1 MLHTLLMSLGE
12 SRAPSSKCTRSC
24 WKAADATASH
34 TPIKFP
40 PCLWEAFHTDHRG
53 TAKLQVQFCKPW
65 LAGRAGASP
74 AAQPRQQNTTGAV
87 LGGSPHCSQS
97 PALKYTSSCT
107 KSFWSAVKGAL
118 QAPDGT
124 AKAQSGMEQCFSSK
138 NMLRGKEGSKIQAKN
153 SMGIIRIAQTVPLL
167 MHLALDNWVSFWH
180 RVRPSKEKSQT
191 IVLIPPRRKKLE
203 ERARPEHNDAV
214 TSSVLHSAS

>member
-1 MLHTLLMSLGE
+1 MLQTLLMSLGE
-12 SRAPSSKCTRSC
+12 SRAPSSKGSSSC

-40 PCLWEAFHTDHRG
+40 PFTQITEG

-74 AAQPRQQNTTGAV
+74 AAQPRWQNTTGAV

-97 PALKYTSSCT
+97 PALKCTSSCT
-107 KSFWSAVKGAL
+107 KSLRSAAKGAL

-138 NMLRGKEGSKIQAKN
+138 NKLEGKEGSKIQVKD
-153 SMGIIRIAQTVPLL
+153 SMGVIRIAQTVPLL
-167 MHLALDNWVSFWH
+167 TCLALDNWVSFWH
-180 RVRPSKEKSQT
+180 RVRLSKEKSQT
-191 IVLIPPRRKKLE
+191 LP
-203 ERARPEHNDAV
+203 
-214 TSSVLHSAS
+214 